1 MPTSKPLPHSL
12 SAWLK
17 ELDGV
22 RLPVSIDEHRRVL
35 QTLRDHRSSLGEI
48 AEALQAS
55 PTLALLVMRA
65 ANRSKSSLSDPAAN
79 LEVALSRLGLQSAEN
94 LLDQLSPVALE
105 AIPLE
110 LRQLQLLSRHAAQQA
125 SGLFGARLARLW
137 HDINCS
143 SLLFL
148 APIWVLIARH
158 PPLFS
163 AWEQRVLVKGE
174 PASKVEREL
183 LGVPL
188 LQIGL
193 ALAEKWRLPE
203 WVLLAYRLLLNDR
216 RQLVKALRIARAQAQ
231 PEQQQPLLDDDGALR
246 RGLMLP
252 SNSILLANGLAVSA
266 HQAWSC
272 PRALCW
278 QQLAGLYLQLSV
290 PELQQQVHQHA
301 VNSARLHS
309 SDGLWHPAQAL
320 LWPWATQ
327 HLKVTQPAAPPTP
340 VKSEVEAWRKHCS
353 ELLREPSAFSNV
365 QQLTHCIREAL
376 HASGMQRLLLMLAD
390 RNHSRLVAQQSFG
403 LGREAAGLIL
413 DPSQSQVLR
422 QLLSKPAQLRLSP
435 ANIAHYSALLP
446 GHLKSL
452 FPSEHLIL
460 RSIAN
465 QERVAMLLVV
475 DQSGQVFSEVG
486 LQAFG
491 KTVQCIE
498 RALASFAKR
507 AR

>member
-1 MPTSKPLPHSL
+1 MSTSKSLPHSL
-12 SAWLK
+12 SSWLK

-22 RLPVSIDEHRRVL
+22 RLPVSNDEHRRVL
-35 QTLRDHRSSLGEI
+35 QTLRDHRSSLGDI
-48 AEALQAS
+48 AAALQAS

-79 LEVALSRLGLQSAEN
+79 LEVALSRLGLQTAEN
-94 LLDQLSPVALE
+94 LLNQLNPLALE

-148 APIWVLIARH
+148 APIWVLIANH
-158 PPLFS
+158 PQLFG

-203 WVLLAYRLLLNDR
+203 WVVLAYRLLLNDR
-216 RQLVKALRIARAQAQ
+216 RQLVKALRIASTHAQ
-231 PEQQQPLLDDDGALR
+231 PEQQQPLLDDDSALR
-246 RGLMLP
+246 RALMLP

-272 PRALCW
+272 PQALRW
-278 QQLAGLYLQLSV
+278 QRLAGLYLQLNV
-290 PELQQQVHQHA
+290 PELQQQVHQQA

-309 SDGLWHPAQAL
+309 SAELWHPAQAL
-320 LWPWATQ
+320 LWPWDTQ
-327 HLKVTQPAAPPTP
+327 HLKVTPTAAPLSP
-340 VKSEVEAWRKHCS
+340 VKSEIEAWRKHCS
-353 ELLREPSAFSNV
+353 ELLSEPSVFVNV

-376 HASGMQRLLLMLAD
+376 QACGMQRLLLMLAD
-390 RNHSRLVAQQSFG
+390 RNHSRLVSQQTLG
-403 LGREAAGLIL
+403 LPKEAAGLTL

-435 ANIAHYSALLP
+435 ANIAQYSALLP
-446 GHLKSL
+446 GNLKSL
-452 FPSEHLIL
+452 FPGEHLIL

-475 DQSGQVFSEVG
+475 DQAGQAFSEVN

>member
-1 MPTSKPLPHSL
+1 
-12 SAWLK
+12 
-17 ELDGV
+17 
-22 RLPVSIDEHRRVL
+22 
-35 QTLRDHRSSLGEI
+35 
-48 AEALQAS
+48 
-55 PTLALLVMRA
+55 
-65 ANRSKSSLSDPAAN
+65 
-79 LEVALSRLGLQSAEN
+79 
-94 LLDQLSPVALE
+94 
-105 AIPLE
+105 
-110 LRQLQLLSRHAAQQA
+110 
-125 SGLFGARLARLW
+125 
-137 HDINCS
+137 
-143 SLLFL
+143 
-148 APIWVLIARH
+148 
-158 PPLFS
+158 LFS

-174 PASKVEREL
+174 PASKVEQEL

-203 WVLLAYRLLLNDR
+203 WILLAYRLLLNDR
-216 RQLVKALRIARAQAQ
+216 RQLVKALRITRAHAQ
-231 PEQQQPLLDDDGALR
+231 PEQQQPLLDDDSALR

-272 PRALCW
+272 PQVLRW

-290 PELQQQVHQHA
+290 PELQQQVHQQA

-309 SDGLWHPAQAL
+309 SAGLWHPAQAL
-320 LWPWATQ
+320 LWPWDAQ
-327 HLKVTQPAAPPTP
+327 HLKLSQAAAPPAP

-353 ELLREPSAFSNV
+353 ELLSEPSVFINV

-376 HASGMQRLLLMLAD
+376 QACGMQRLLLMLAD
-390 RNHSRLVAQQSFG
+390 RNHSRLVSQQTLG
-403 LGREAAGLIL
+403 LPKEAAGLTL

-435 ANIAHYSALLP
+435 TNIAQYSALLP
-446 GHLKSL
+446 GNLKSL
-452 FPSEHLIL
+452 FPGEHLIL

-475 DQSGQVFSEVG
+475 DQSGHAFSEVN

-498 RALASFAKR
+498 RALTSFAKR

>member
-1 MPTSKPLPHSL
+1 MSTSKSLPHSL
-12 SAWLK
+12 SSWLK

-22 RLPVSIDEHRRVL
+22 RLPVSNDEHRRVL
-35 QTLRDHRSSLGEI
+35 QTLRDHRSSLGDI
-48 AEALQAS
+48 ATALQAS
-55 PTLALLVMRA
+55 PTLALLVLRA
-65 ANRSKSSLSDPAAN
+65 ANRSKSSLNDPAAN

-94 LLDQLSPVALE
+94 LLNQLNPVALE
-105 AIPLE
+105 VIPLE

-148 APIWVLIARH
+148 APIWVLIANH
-158 PPLFS
+158 PQLFS

-203 WVLLAYRLLLNDR
+203 WILLAYRLLLNDR
-216 RQLVKALRIARAQAQ
+216 RQLVKALRITRAHAQ
-231 PEQQQPLLDDDGALR
+231 PEQQQPLLDDDSALR

-272 PRALCW
+272 PQALRW

-290 PELQQQVHQHA
+290 PELQQQVHQQA

-309 SDGLWHPAQAL
+309 SAELWHPAQAL
-320 LWPWATQ
+320 LWPWDAQ
-327 HLKVTQPAAPPTP
+327 HLKLSQAAAPPAP
-340 VKSEVEAWRKHCS
+340 VKSEIEAWRKHCS
-353 ELLREPSAFSNV
+353 ELLSEPSVFINV

-376 HASGMQRLLLMLAD
+376 QACGIQRLLLMLAD
-390 RNHSRLVAQQSFG
+390 RNHSRLISQQTLG
-403 LGREAAGLIL
+403 LPKEAAGLTL

-435 ANIAHYSALLP
+435 ANIAQYSALLP
-446 GHLKSL
+446 GNLKSL

-475 DQSGQVFSEVG
+475 DQTGQAFSEVN

>member
-1 MPTSKPLPHSL
+1 MSTKKPLPHTL

-22 RLPVSIDEHRRVL
+22 HLPVSNDEHRRAL

-79 LEVALSRLGLQSAEN
+79 LEVALSRLGLQGAEN
-94 LLDQLSPVALE
+94 LLNQLTPVTLD

-110 LRQLQLLSRHAAQQA
+110 LRQLQLFSRHAAQQA
-125 SGLFGARLARLW
+125 NGLFGARLARLW

-148 APIWVLIARH
+148 APIWALVAGH
-158 PPLFS
+158 PQLFS

-174 PASKVEREL
+174 PACKVEKEL

-188 LQIGL
+188 LQICL

-203 WVLLAYRLLLNDR
+203 WVLLGYRQLLNER
-216 RQLVKALRIARAQAQ
+216 RQLAKALRIARTQAQ
-231 PEQQQPLLDDDGALR
+231 PEQQQPLLDDDSALR

-272 PRALCW
+272 RQALRW
-278 QQLAGLYLQLSV
+278 QRLAGLYLQLNLDD
-290 PELQQQVHQHA
+290 LQQQVHQQA
-301 VNSARLHS
+301 VNSARKHPCG
-309 SDGLWHPAQAL
+309 DLWHPAQAL

-327 HLKVTQPAAPPTP
+327 HLRLAQPLPTP
-340 VKSEVEAWRKHCS
+340 APGNSEVTLWRKHCS
-353 ELLREPSAFSNV
+353 QLLSEPSPFANL
-365 QQLTHCIREAL
+365 QQLTHCIAEAL
-376 HASGMQRLLLMLAD
+376 HACGMQRLLIMLTD
-390 RNHSRLVAQQSFG
+390 RNHSRLVSQQSLG
-403 LGREAAGLIL
+403 LATGATGLTL

-422 QLLSKPAQLRLSP
+422 QMLSKPAQLRLSP
-435 ANIAHYSALLP
+435 ANIAQYSALLP
-446 GHLKSL
+446 GNLKSL

-465 QERVAMLLVV
+465 QERVAILLVA
-475 DQSGQVFSEVG
+475 DQNGQVFSEVS

-507 AR
+507 AH

>member
-1 MPTSKPLPHSL
+1 MSTNKPLPHSL

-17 ELDGV
+17 ELDSI
-22 RLPVSIDEHRRVL
+22 RLPVSTDEHRRAL
-35 QTLRDHRSSLGEI
+35 QILRDHRSSLGDI

-79 LEVALSRLGLQSAEN
+79 LEVALSRLGLQTAEN
-94 LLDQLSPVALE
+94 LLNQLSPVALA

-148 APIWVLIARH
+148 APIWVLVASH
-158 PPLFS
+158 PSLFS

-174 PASKVEREL
+174 PPRKVEQEL

-203 WVLLAYRLLLNDR
+203 WVLLAYRLLLKDR
-216 RQLVKALRIARAQAQ
+216 RQLVNALRIARAQAQ
-231 PEQQQPLLDDDGALR
+231 PEQQQPLLDDDSALR

-252 SNSILLANGLAVSA
+252 SNSILLANGLAISA

-272 PRALCW
+272 PPALRW
-278 QQLAGLYLQLSV
+278 QQLAGLYLQLHV
-290 PELQQQVHQHA
+290 QDLQQQVHQQA
-301 VNSARLHS
+301 VNSARKHS

-320 LWPWATQ
+320 LWPWTTP
-327 HLKVTQPAAPPTP
+327 HLQPPQPLVAQAP
-340 VKSEVEAWRKHCS
+340 VNSEVAVWRKHCS
-353 ELLREPSAFSNV
+353 QLLSEPSPFSNLP
-365 QQLTHCIREAL
+365 QLTHCIGAAL
-376 HASGMQRLLLMLAD
+376 QACGMQRLLVLLAD
-390 RNHSRLVAQQSFG
+390 RNHSRLISQQSLG
-403 LGREAAGLIL
+403 LALGAATLSL
-413 DPSQSQVLR
+413 DPSHSQVLR
-422 QLLSKPAQLRLSP
+422 QLLSKPGQLRLTP
-435 ANIAHYSALLP
+435 ANMAQYSALLP
-446 GHLKSL
+446 GNLKSL

-460 RSIAN
+460 RSIAS
-465 QERVAMLLVV
+465 QERVTMLLVV
-475 DQSGQVFSEVG
+475 DQSGQAFSEIT

-498 RALASFAKR
+498 RALTSFAKR
-507 AR
+507 TR

>member
-1 MPTSKPLPHSL
+1 MPHSL
-12 SAWLK
+12 STWLK

-22 RLPVSIDEHRRVL
+22 RLPVSTDEHRRVL
-35 QTLRDHRSSLGEI
+35 QTLRDHRSSLGDI

-55 PTLALLVMRA
+55 PSLALLVMRA

-94 LLDQLSPVALE
+94 LLNQLTPIALE
-105 AIPLE
+105 AIPVE

-143 SLLFL
+143 SLLLL
-148 APIWVLIARH
+148 APIWPLINNYPA
-158 PPLFS
+158 LFS

-174 PASKVEREL
+174 PASKVEQEL

-203 WVLLAYRLLLNDR
+203 WVLMAYRLLLNDR
-216 RQLVKALRIARAQAQ
+216 RLLVKALRIARAQAQ
-231 PEQQQPLLDDDGALR
+231 PEQQQPLLDDDSALR

-272 PRALCW
+272 PRALRW
-278 QQLAGLYLQLSV
+278 QQLAGLYLQLNV
-290 PELQQQVHQHA
+290 DELQQQVHQQA
-301 VNSARLHS
+301 VNSAHKHS
-309 SDGLWHPAQAL
+309 SADLWHPAQAL
-320 LWPWATQ
+320 LWPWTAR
-327 HLKVTQPAAPPTP
+327 HLQLQQPLTAQAPAS
-340 VKSEVEAWRKHCS
+340 SEVAVWRKHCS
-353 ELLREPSAFSNV
+353 QLLSEPSAFANL
-365 QQLTHCIREAL
+365 QQLTHCISAAL
-376 HASGMQRLLLMLAD
+376 HACGIQRSLVLLAD
-390 RNHSRLVAQQSFG
+390 RTHSRLVSQQSLG
-403 LGREAAGLIL
+403 LDVSTTGLIF

-422 QLLSKPAQLRLSP
+422 QLLNKPAQLRLTP
-435 ANIAHYSALLP
+435 ANIAQYSALLP
-446 GHLKSL
+446 GNLKSL

-465 QERVAMLLVV
+465 HDRVVMLLVA
-475 DQSGQVFSEVG
+475 DQSGHAFNETT
-486 LQAFG
+486 LQAFT

-498 RALASFAKR
+498 RGLASFAKR

>member
-1 MPTSKPLPHSL
+1 MSTNKPLPHGL
-12 SAWLK
+12 SAWIK

-22 RLPVSIDEHRRVL
+22 RLPVSSDEHRRAL

-79 LEVALSRLGLQSAEN
+79 LEVALSRLGLQTAED
-94 LLDQLSPVALE
+94 LLNQLTPVTLD

-125 SGLFGARLARLW
+125 SGLFGARLARLR

-148 APIWVLIARH
+148 APLWVLIASH
-158 PPLFS
+158 PQLFS
-163 AWEQRVLVKGE
+163 AWEQRVLLNGE
-174 PASKVEREL
+174 PASKVENEL

-188 LQIGL
+188 LHICL

-203 WVLLAYRLLLNDR
+203 WVLLGYRLLLNER

-231 PEQQQPLLDDDGALR
+231 PEQQQPLLDDDSALR

-272 PRALCW
+272 PQALRW
-278 QQLAGLYLQLSV
+278 QRLAGLYLQLNLDD
-290 PELQQQVHQHA
+290 LQQQVHQQA
-301 VNSARLHS
+301 VNSARKHPS
-309 SDGLWHPAQAL
+309 VDLWHPAQAL

-327 HLKVTQPAAPPTP
+327 HLRLAQPLAPKTP
-340 VKSEVEAWRKHCS
+340 ANSEVALWRKHCS
-353 ELLREPSAFSNV
+353 QLLSEPSPFANL
-365 QQLTHCIREAL
+365 QQLTHCIGEAL
-376 HASGMQRLLLMLAD
+376 HACGMQRLLLLLAD
-390 RNHSRLVAQQSFG
+390 RNHSRLISQQSLG
-403 LGREAAGLIL
+403 LDKRAAGLTL

-435 ANIAHYSALLP
+435 ANIAQYSALLP
-446 GHLKSL
+446 GNLKSL

-475 DQSGQVFSEVG
+475 DQSGHAFSEVS

-498 RALASFAKR
+498 RALTSFAKR

>member
-1 MPTSKPLPHSL
+1 MSTNKPLPHTL
-12 SAWLK
+12 NAWLK
-17 ELDGV
+17 ELDSV
-22 RLPVSIDEHRRVL
+22 RLPVSVDEHRRAL
-35 QTLRDHRSSLGEI
+35 QALRDSRSSLGEI

-94 LLDQLSPVALE
+94 LLNQLNPVALE
-105 AIPLE
+105 SMPLE
-110 LRQLQLLSRHAAQQA
+110 LRQLQLFSRHAAQQA

-137 HDINCS
+137 QDINCS
-143 SLLFL
+143 SLVFL
-148 APIWVLIARH
+148 APMWVLVASH
-158 PPLFS
+158 PQLFS

-174 PASKVEREL
+174 PASKVEHEL

-203 WVLLAYRLLLNDR
+203 WVLQGYRLLLNER
-216 RQLVKALRIARAQAQ
+216 RQLVKALRIIRTQPQ
-231 PEQQQPLLDDDGALR
+231 PEQQQPLLDDDSVLR
-246 RGLMLP
+246 RGLMQP
-252 SNSILLANGLAVSA
+252 SNSIVLANGLAVSA

-272 PRALCW
+272 PQALRW
-278 QQLAGLYLQLSV
+278 QQLGGLYLQLSLD
-290 PELQQQVHQHA
+290 ELQQQVHQQA
-301 VNSARLHS
+301 VNSARKHS
-309 SDGLWHPAQAL
+309 CAELWHPAQAL
-320 LWPWATQ
+320 LWPWDAQ
-327 HLKVTQPAAPPTP
+327 HLQTPAPVASPTP
-340 VKSEVEAWRKHCS
+340 VKSEVALWRKHCS
-353 ELLREPSAFSNV
+353 ELLSEPSAFVNV
-365 QQLTHCIREAL
+365 QQLTHCSLAAL
-376 HASGMQRLLLMLAD
+376 HACGMQRALLFLAD
-390 RNHSRLVAQQSFG
+390 RNHSRLVAQQSMG
-403 LGREAAGLIL
+403 LGKEVAGLTL

-422 QLLSKPAQLRLSP
+422 QLLSKPGQLRLNP
-435 ANIAHYSALLP
+435 ANIAQYSALLP
-446 GHLKSL
+446 GNLKNL
-452 FPSEHLIL
+452 FPGEQLIL

-475 DQSGQVFSEVG
+475 DQGGQALNEVS

>member
-1 MPTSKPLPHSL
+1 MSTNKPLPQTL

-17 ELDGV
+17 ELDSL
-22 RLPVSIDEHRRVL
+22 RLPVSSDEHRRVL
-35 QTLRDHRSSLGEI
+35 QTLRDHRSSLGDI
-48 AEALQAS
+48 AAALQAS
-55 PTLALLVMRA
+55 PTLALLVLRA
-65 ANRSKSSLSDPAAN
+65 ANRSQSSLSDPAAN
-79 LEVALSRLGLQSAEN
+79 LEVALSRLGLQSTET
-94 LLDQLSPVALE
+94 LLNQLNPVELA

-110 LRQLQLLSRHAAQQA
+110 LRQLQLFSRHAAQQA

-137 HDINCS
+137 QDINCS

-158 PPLFS
+158 PPLFC

-216 RQLVKALRIARAQAQ
+216 RQLVKALRITRAHAQ
-231 PEQQQPLLDDDGALR
+231 PEQQQPLLDDDSSLR
-246 RGLMLP
+246 RALMLP

-272 PRALCW
+272 PHALRW
-278 QQLAGLYLQLSV
+278 QQLAGLYLQLNV
-290 PELQQQVHQHA
+290 AELQQQAHQQA

-309 SDGLWHPAQAL
+309 SAEVWHPAQAL
-320 LWPWATQ
+320 LWPWDAQ
-327 HLKVTQPAAPPTP
+327 HLKVTPPAAAASP
-340 VKSEVEAWRKHCS
+340 VKSEVAAWRKHCS
-353 ELLREPSAFSNV
+353 ELLREPSAFINV
-365 QQLTHCIREAL
+365 QQLTHCISEAL
-376 HASGMQRLLLMLAD
+376 HACGMQRVLLMLTD
-390 RNHSRLVAQQSFG
+390 RQHSRLISQQTLG
-403 LGREAAGLIL
+403 LAKEASGLTL

-422 QLLSKPAQLRLSP
+422 QLLSKPGQLRLSP
-435 ANIAHYSALLP
+435 ANIAQYSALLP
-446 GHLKSL
+446 GNLKSL
-452 FPSEHLIL
+452 FPGEHLIL

-475 DQSGQVFSEVG
+475 DQSGLAFSEVN
-486 LQAFG
+486 LQALG